1 MLTSRIYLSFE
12 DGSFYSSLQK
22 IHLADNL
29 LVFKMINTLK
39 KKSALMAL
47 WRRTVQFT
55 FVKEIHFVPQ
65 GTNNYD
71 ARCKQINLSILTK
84 LTTY

>member
-1 MLTSRIYLSFE
+1 
-12 DGSFYSSLQK
+12 
-22 IHLADNL
+22 
-29 LVFKMINTLK
+29 MINTLK
-39 KKSALMAL
+39 EKGRL
-47 WRRTVQFT
+47 WHFEDVQF
-55 FVKEIHFVPQ
+55 KEIHFVPQ